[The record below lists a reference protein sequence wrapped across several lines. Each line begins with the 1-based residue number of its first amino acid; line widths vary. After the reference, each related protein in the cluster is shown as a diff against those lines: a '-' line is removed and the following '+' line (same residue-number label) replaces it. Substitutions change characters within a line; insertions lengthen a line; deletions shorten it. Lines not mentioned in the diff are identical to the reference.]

1 LCYLALSSA
10 DIADAKIEQQFFS
23 KYFRRGPGM
32 TKLILIAFVALV
44 LTAAVGQAQQGALR
58 NPQKWE
64 KCRQLATERGFSSAG
79 GIMKGQGRAKRE
91 FVRAC
96 MQGKQS

>member
-1 LCYLALSSA
+1 MLKPISIAFLALTLSA
-10 DIADAKIEQQFFS
+10 
-23 KYFRRGPGM
+23 
-32 TKLILIAFVALV
+32 
-44 LTAAVGQAQQGALR
+44 AAVQAQRGALR
-58 NPQKWE
+58 NPEKWE
-64 KCRQLATERGFSSAG
+64 KCRQLATDRGFSSAG

>member
-1 LCYLALSSA
+1 MIRLGLFAFLSLAL
-10 DIADAKIEQQFFS
+10 
-23 KYFRRGPGM
+23 
-32 TKLILIAFVALV
+32 
-44 LTAAVGQAQQGALR
+44 AAGAVQAQQGTPR
-58 NPQKWE
+58 NPQKLE

-79 GIMKGQGRAKRE
+79 GITKGQGRAKKE